1 MNSVIV
7 VLSQVEKNFFGLPA
21 LTLFVTP
28 AQANKSYQKDLLQ
41 QIDYLEESKQFE
53 KLQVR
58 DELAMCKE
66 AESVHRRRVQEAL
79 NNPSPDKVHPTR
91 IVLSGKSLL

>member
-1 MNSVIV
+1 MKVF
-7 VLSQVEKNFFGLPA
+7 LSQPFSQPS
-21 LTLFVTP
+21 LFLSLL
-28 AQANKSYQKDLLQ
+28 QAKKSYQKDLLQ

-66 AESVHRRRVQEAL
+66 AEALHQRRVQEAL

-91 IVLSGKSLL
+91 IVLSGKSLLN